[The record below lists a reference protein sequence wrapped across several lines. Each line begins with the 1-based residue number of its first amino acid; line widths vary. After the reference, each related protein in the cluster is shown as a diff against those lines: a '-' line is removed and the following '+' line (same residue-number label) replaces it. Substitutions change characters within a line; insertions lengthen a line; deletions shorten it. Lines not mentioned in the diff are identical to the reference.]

1 LNSGLRIQLVTHIY
15 PDFDT
20 LMNMAILLENAHLEM
35 ESDRKRKFN
44 AQKIKQQ
51 ERTQRSHFGKKS
63 QKPKF

>member
-1 LNSGLRIQLVTHIY
+1 
-15 PDFDT
+15 
-20 LMNMAILLENAHLEM
+20 MNMAILLENAHLEL

-63 QKPKF
+63 QQPKF